1 MEVPIQVPKE
11 IWIMGRRICVCTSG
25 SVFKFLLPSIY
36 HCFKA
41 LLDDFN
47 CLAKGELYLSL
58 AFTYKNLGAIP
69 FCFRSLP
76 CKPICEQ
83 ECPFPNIQGGLAF
96 KILLWQH
103 PQDLPARGQQRDLA
117 QSLLCSPPGP
127 LLLSL
132 ASFPQ
137 LQAQKDALIPL
148 KERVKGFMVS

>member
-1 MEVPIQVPKE
+1 
-11 IWIMGRRICVCTSG
+11 MGRRICVCTSG

-83 ECPFPNIQGGLAF
+83 ECPFPNIQEDWLSKFSFGNTH
-96 KILLWQH
+96 KIF
-103 PQDLPARGQQRDLA
+103 
-117 QSLLCSPPGP
+117 PPGG
-127 LLLSL
+127 SR
-132 ASFPQ
+132 
-137 LQAQKDALIPL
+137 
-148 KERVKGFMVS
+148 ET